1 MAVSASYAMKT
12 TSRVGLL
19 LLAVL
24 GLTGCATKTATREET
39 PRTPAIALGDK
50 PLTAQDY
57 WFLRDIDDRMERA
70 REPKAASR

>member
-1 MAVSASYAMKT
+1 MKT
-12 TSRVGLL
+12 TARVGLL

-24 GLTGCATKTATREET
+24 GLTGCATKTASREESS
-39 PRTPAIALGDK
+39 RIPAMALGDK
-50 PLTAQDY
+50 PLSAQTY

>member
-1 MAVSASYAMKT
+1 MKT

-19 LLAVL
+19 LLAGL
-24 GLTGCATKTATREET
+24 GLTGCATKTASREET
-39 PRTPAIALGDK
+39 PKAPAIALGDK
-50 PLTAQDY
+50 PLTAQNY